1 MNEEYATVFG
11 GIGLFTFALLYL
23 GDELQATI
31 LAGSF
36 VLLMILLNVVSVER
50 SDNDE

>member
-1 MNEEYATVFG
+1 MNEEHATIIG
-11 GIGLFTFALLYL
+11 GISLFTFALLYL

-36 VLLMILLNVVSVER
+36 VLLMMLLNVVSIER